1 MPNIKVAKFVKYVD
15 VIGLEAVRS
24 SPVTSMTLTDIV
36 TFWKA
41 HQTDCRDCQDWH
53 RCTFFSVATT
63 ADAERSFSMY
73 NQLLTPQRTRLA
85 AETLRMLEFLYWNLN
100 T

>member
-53 RCTFFSVATT
+53 RCTFFQL
-63 ADAERSFSMY
+63 
-73 NQLLTPQRTRLA
+73 QLLLMRSVRFQSTIS
-85 AETLRMLEFLYWNLN
+85 Y
-100 T
+100 